1 MATAEPAD
9 LATASVE
16 REDGQWVV
24 YLTVLFPDGVVRRRI
39 SQHRTEHLAQIAAT
53 WIERASNRDA
63 ATPADT
69 APPTEGPPPT

>member
-39 SQHRTEHLAQIAAT
+39 GQHRTEHLARIAAT
-53 WIERASNRDA
+53 WIERASNRDVL
-63 ATPADT
+63 TPGNQR
-69 APPTEGPPPT
+69 PPTEGPATT